1 MDKKKTSDNK
11 WNKQILPPDGIPLL
25 LFIIDHQFFPFP
37 DKTEEIENKE
47 KSKN

>member
-25 LFIIDHQFFPFP
+25 LFIIDHQFFPFSGQNRR
-37 DKTEEIENKE
+37 DRK
-47 KSKN
+47 